1 VLREGDILVGDDP
14 DFGVK
19 ISAAAEAVMTVT
31 AQNPLDLL
39 RAAYHLGNRHIA
51 LEITPHYLRFSAD
64 AVLAQMLHQLGI
76 HVVAE
81 TSPFYPEL
89 GAYGHHHAH

>member
-1 VLREGDILVGDDP
+1 MGDDP

-19 ISAAAEAVMTVT
+19 ITAQPEAVMTVT
-31 AQNPLDLL
+31 APTPLNLL

-64 AVLAQMLHQLGI
+64 PVLAQMLHNLGI
-76 HVVAE
+76 DVVAE

-89 GAYGHHHAH
+89 GAYGHHHTH